1 MAEQNNEAPSAI
13 DFCPPRKTLKRKPRI
28 SYPHV
33 ACPHCAR
40 MICPGGMR
48 THQRSLSCLARQ
60 SRNTIPKDYVLMQY
74 DSRSMIYALTNKW
87 LDFTG
92 MKNIQNF
99 VVGYRRPG
107 WGKNGRNLNSFYMH
121 HRLETILTSPNI
133 SNDEKLISLYR
144 DVDSPEFI
152 AAYTMAELVR

>member
-40 MICPGGMR
+40 MIRPGGMR
-48 THQRSLSCLARQ
+48 THQRSHVCLARQ
-60 SRNTIPKDYVLMQY
+60 SRNTIPKDYVVMQY
-74 DSRSMIYALTNKW
+74 DSRSTIYVLTNKW

-92 MKNIQNF
+92 MKNIQSF
-99 VVGYRRPG
+99 VTGYRRPG
-107 WGKNGRNLNSFYMH
+107 WGQYGRNVSSFFIH
-121 HRLETILTSPNI
+121 HQLEAILTSPNI
-133 SNDEKLISLYR
+133 SSDEKLISLYR

-152 AAYTMAELVR
+152 AAYTMAELMR

>member
-40 MICPGGMR
+40 MIRPGGMR
-48 THQRSLSCLARQ
+48 THQRSHVCLARQ
-60 SRNTIPKDYVLMQY
+60 SRNTIPKDYVVMQY
-74 DSRSMIYALTNKW
+74 DSRSTIYVLTNKW

-92 MKNIQNF
+92 MKNIQSF
-99 VVGYRRPG
+99 VTGYRRPG
-107 WGKNGRNLNSFYMH
+107 WGKYGRNVSSFFIH
-121 HRLETILTSPNI
+121 HQLEAILTSPNI
-133 SNDEKLISLYR
+133 SSDEKLISLYR

-152 AAYTMAELVR
+152 AAYTMAELMR

>member
-33 ACPHCAR
+33 TCPHCAR
-40 MICPGGMR
+40 MIRPGGMR
-48 THQRSLSCLARQ
+48 THQRSHVCLARQ
-60 SRNTIPKDYVLMQY
+60 SRNTIPKDYVVMQY
-74 DSRSMIYALTNKW
+74 DSRSTIYVLTNKW

-92 MKNIQNF
+92 MKNIQSF
-99 VVGYRRPG
+99 VTGYRRPG
-107 WGKNGRNLNSFYMH
+107 WGQYGRNVSSFFIH
-121 HRLETILTSPNI
+121 HQLEAILTSPNI
-133 SNDEKLISLYR
+133 SSDEKLISLYR

-152 AAYTMAELVR
+152 AAYTMAELMR

>member
-48 THQRSLSCLARQ
+48 THQRSHVCLARQ
-60 SRNTIPKDYVLMQY
+60 SRNTIPKDYVVMQY
-74 DSRSMIYALTNKW
+74 DSRSTIYVLTNKW

-92 MKNIQNF
+92 MKNIQSF
-99 VVGYRRPG
+99 VTGYRRPG
-107 WGKNGRNLNSFYMH
+107 WGQYGRNVSSFFIH
-121 HRLETILTSPNI
+121 HQLEAILTSPNI
-133 SNDEKLISLYR
+133 SSDEKLISLYR

-152 AAYTMAELVR
+152 AAYTMAELMR